1 MALIKSIQ
9 ELRKYAKI
17 SASKDW
23 DTYSMFVEDAQE
35 RYFEPYFG
43 FELLQSLDDKPL
55 DPLTIHLCRSLGPFS
70 LALATDEMSIQF
82 GETGHTVA
90 RTENLAPASDA
101 KIEKARKSL
110 YERGWSNLEK
120 SINYVREHQIAYPE
134 WSESV
139 FAKQSKT
146 LLFDTP
152 ESFQENGLVNIDY
165 SSLTF
170 FMLRQLILRIEKTET
185 LMFLPD
191 EIRESVLNNRIDD
204 LPKTLVDALLAYTAS
219 RVASIYTSNSSLEQ
233 QKKSDFTEYKPVIL
247 PLYDD
252 SDNAGNFFERQADYW
267 KSQIANLLVSSGLVT
282 DDYRQLKFNNSTRKI
297 FVAGA
302 TRDEI

>member
-9 ELRKYAKI
+9 ELRKCAKI

-23 DTYSMFVEDAQE
+23 DTYAMFVEDAQDK
-35 RYFEPYFG
+35 YLEPYFG

-55 DPLTIHLCRSLGPFS
+55 DPLTIRLCRSLGPFS

-82 GETGHTVA
+82 GEAGHTVA
-90 RTENLAPASDA
+90 RTDSLAPASDA

-110 YERGWSNLEK
+110 YERGWNNLEK
-120 SINYVREHQIAYPE
+120 AINYVREHQIAYPE
-134 WSESV
+134 WNESV
-139 FAKQSKT
+139 FSKQSKT

-185 LMFLPD
+185 LMLLP
-191 EIRESVLNNRIDD
+191 EETRASVRNNRIDE

-219 RVASIYTSNSSLEQ
+219 RVASIYTSNPSL
-233 QKKSDFTEYKPVIL
+233 F
-247 PLYDD
+247 
-252 SDNAGNFFERQADYW
+252 
-267 KSQIANLLVSSGLVT
+267 
-282 DDYRQLKFNNSTRKI
+282 
-297 FVAGA
+297 
-302 TRDEI
+302 

>member
-9 ELRKYAKI
+9 ELRKCAKI

-23 DTYSMFVEDAQE
+23 DTYAMFVEDAQDK
-35 RYFEPYFG
+35 YLEPYFG

-55 DPLTIHLCRSLGPFS
+55 DPLTIRLCRSLGPFS

-82 GETGHTVA
+82 GEAGHTVA
-90 RTENLAPASDA
+90 RTDSLAPASDA

-110 YERGWSNLEK
+110 YERGWNNLEK
-120 SINYVREHQIAYPE
+120 AINYVREHQIAYPE
-134 WSESV
+134 WNESV
-139 FAKQSKT
+139 FSKQSKT

-185 LMFLPD
+185 LMLLP
-191 EIRESVLNNRIDD
+191 EETRASVRNNRIDE

-219 RVASIYTSNSSLEQ
+219 RVASIYTSNPSLKQ
-233 QKKSDFTEYKPVIL
+233 RSKSDFTGYKPVIL
-247 PLYDD
+247 PLYEDTDD
-252 SDNAGNFFERQADYW
+252 TGNFFERQADYW
-267 KSQIANLLVSSGLVT
+267 KSQITDLLVSSGLVT
-282 DDYRQLKFNNSTRKI
+282 DDYRQLKFNNASRKI